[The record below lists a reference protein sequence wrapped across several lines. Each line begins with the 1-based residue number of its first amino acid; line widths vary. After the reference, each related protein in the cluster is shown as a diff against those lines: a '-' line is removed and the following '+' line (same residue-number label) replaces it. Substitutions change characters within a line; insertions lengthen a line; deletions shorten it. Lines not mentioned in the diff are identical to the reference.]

1 MSFLLQIRGETGH
14 FIPQRR
20 KPMDDKIIATFC
32 LCDDLLKAM
41 HHQENCQCQMN
52 DAEVMTTA
60 FIASLF
66 FRGNHESARAMLKQ
80 HGYIPHMVSKS
91 RFNRRLHRIKEI
103 FIILFNLL
111 GKTWKTLNID
121 AIYVIDSIPIAVC
134 DNIRIRRSKIYSDE
148 DFRGYQ
154 ASKKRYF
161 YGLKIHLMVTQDGQ
175 PVECFLTPGSFGDV
189 DALKYYAYEL
199 PDGSIIYADKAYND
213 YEIEDLLKEVDHIQL
228 IPMRKKNSKRAL
240 PPSVTFVQSYYRKRV
255 ETAGSRIAQLLPKS
269 IHAVTTQGFEL
280 KVALF
285 VIASSLNGYLNL

>member
-1 MSFLLQIRGETGH
+1 
-14 FIPQRR
+14 
-20 KPMDDKIIATFC
+20 MDDKIIATFC

-41 HHQENCQCQMN
+41 HHQENRQCQMN

-80 HGYIPHMVSKS
+80 HGYIPSMVSKS
-91 RFNRRLHRIKEI
+91 RLNRRLHRIREI
-103 FIILFNLL
+103 FIIVFNLL
-111 GKTWKTLNID
+111 GTTWKTLNTD
-121 AIYVIDSIPIAVC
+121 AIYVIDSLPMAVC

-175 PVECFLTPGSFGDV
+175 PVECFLTPGGFGDV
-189 DALKYYAYEL
+189 DALKYYAYAL

-213 YEIEDLLKEVDHIQL
+213 YEIEDLLKEVEHIHL

-240 PPSVTFVQSYYRKRV
+240 SPARSFVQSYHRKRV
-255 ETAGSRIAQLLPKS
+255 ETAGSLIEQLLPKS
-269 IHAVTTQGFEL
+269 IHAVTSQGFEL

-285 VIASSLNGYLNL
+285 VIASSLNCYLNL